1 MSIPIPVFWSLL
13 QESRLL
19 AAEQCQQLAADFSQV
34 KGAGE
39 QSNARTL
46 AEWLVAR
53 NVLSRYQTMILLA
66 GRPGPFHYGDYKV
79 YDRIEKG
86 RLSGCFRAVHGPT
99 GHPVLLQFLTGA
111 VISDPAAWADAVQNT
126 LSAASVQSPHVQRFF
141 EPVDLGSFKFV
152 VAEDLRG
159 TTLDE
164 RLAMGRF
171 PPQEACRLV
180 RQAALGLAQLHQS
193 GRAHGDVRPAN
204 LFLDTSVP
212 GHPGDV
218 RVLFDPHLVPGPI
231 NFAQAD
237 PALSAKLATQS
248 DYFAPELMHAGRMPD
263 PLSDVYA
270 LGCTLYCLLSGS
282 PPFVGGNVLQ
292 KMTRHAS
299 EAIRPLEPLGVPQ
312 PLAQLVTYM
321 LAKNPQV
328 RYQSPAIVAEQ
339 LAPFIDPAVLY
350 TAPPQPLPTQAG
362 YEHWVLQ
369 KQAQLAAAAQP
380 APEPEAEP
388 VPKTDRFGLR
398 IQEAGEAVAAAK
410 GKERKGLAGV
420 AIAGASKPSS
430 TTYVTPQEHAAR
442 REKEQTK
449 SVITAL
455 VGVGAVAI
463 SLIIVVYAMNQKP
476 GKPSDEPTITKVVE
490 KKPDEPGV
498 VSIDELRQMAERSSA
513 VKGDKIAT
521 TPVTNPAV
529 NNNPGGN
536 TNPAANPNN
545 VPETK
550 VNPPANPRTEV
561 AQETGPTQQVVADD
575 GKLLWASPTAGKP
588 VEFKLVPPEGQLFM
602 VIRPADMLASPE
614 GSKVLEALGPQFAAG
629 RTAWEKA
636 AGVELT
642 DVDQLIVTLHNNEAK
657 FPRVSYAIRTKN
669 LIPSNDL
676 LQRWG
681 GPGAMK
687 EGSSTF
693 YQAQPYSYY
702 LADSPQ
708 GTSSFLMGE
717 MQDVREVAKA
727 AGAPPV
733 MARDMERLKRSIDG
747 DRHFSLLF
755 NPDFFDADDGEPLFR
770 GVYAKIRQPLD
781 LFLGD
786 DLEAGLI
793 SMQFGPAFYLEMRML
808 GQVGRDRNALATDF
822 RNRLKTMPEAIENYL
837 VLVDPPQYW
846 KKVAFRYAAMTRDL
860 HDAMR
865 IGVEGDQAIVNA
877 YLPGPAAHN
886 LVLGGELLVA
896 SSPGAAVG
904 PAAPTGPA
912 VATGPKTLDDVL
924 KLKTKMAFDAQS
936 LEFCMRDLAI
946 DAQDVA
952 KGSPFAKGGAQEL
965 AIKIIGSDL
974 EKDGITRNQT
984 VRDFSKEGTIAE
996 VLTGLVQKANP
1007 VAGKPAND
1015 PEQKL
1020 LWVVGPDPDNPAKQM
1035 ILVTTRAAAATKK
1048 YTLPPE
1054 FREKGK

>member
-34 KGAGE
+34 KGASD

-86 RLSGCFRAVHGPT
+86 RLAGCFRAVHGPT

-126 LSAASVQSPHVQRFF
+126 LSATTVQSPHVQRFF

-159 TTLDE
+159 VTLDE

-171 PPQEACRLV
+171 QPQEACRLV

-204 LFLDTSVP
+204 LFLDTSVQ

-218 RVLFDPHLVPGPI
+218 KVLFDPHLVPGPI

-237 PALSAKLATQS
+237 PTLSAKLAAQA

-339 LAPFIDPAVLY
+339 LAPFIDPALLY
-350 TAPPQPLPTQAG
+350 ANPPQPLPTQAS
-362 YEHWVLQ
+362 YEHWVMQ
-369 KQAQLAAAAQP
+369 KQAQLAAASQP
-380 APEPEAEP
+380 LPEPEPEP
-388 VPKTDRFGLR
+388 QREKFGLR
-398 IQEAGEAVAAAK
+398 IQEAGEAVVASK
-410 GKERKGLAGV
+410 GEEGSGPGGI
-420 AIAGASKPSS
+420 AIDGASPRTSS
-430 TTYVTPQEHAAR
+430 SAFVTPQEHAAR

-455 VGVGAVAI
+455 VGIGALAI
-463 SLIIVVYAMNQKP
+463 SLIIIVYAMNQKP
-476 GKPSDEPTITKVVE
+476 TKPSDQPTITKVVE
-490 KKPDEPGV
+490 KKPDEPDV
-498 VSIDELRQMAERSSA
+498 VSIEKLREMAERASA
-513 VKGDKIAT
+513 VKGDKITT
-521 TPVTNPAV
+521 TPVTNNPATTA
-529 NNNPGGN
+529 N
-536 TNPAANPNN
+536 TNTPTA
-545 VPETK
+545 TK
-550 VNPPANPRTEV
+550 TDV
-561 AQETGPTQQVVADD
+561 AQEAGPTQQVVADD

-588 VEFKLVPPEGQLFM
+588 VEFRLVPPEGQLFL
-602 VIRPADMLASPE
+602 VVRPADMLASPE
-614 GSKVLEALGPQFAAG
+614 GAKVLEALGPQFAAG
-629 RTAWEKA
+629 RAAWEKA
-636 AGVELT
+636 AGVELNEIE
-642 DVDQLIVTLHNNEAK
+642 QLIVTLHNNDAK
-657 FPRVSYAIRTKN
+657 FPRVSYAIHTKN

-681 GPGAMK
+681 SPGAMK
-687 EGSSTF
+687 DGTNTF
-693 YQAQPYSYY
+693 YQGQPYSYY

-708 GTSSFLMGE
+708 GASSFLMGE
-717 MQDVREVAKA
+717 LPDVREVARVG
-727 AGAPPV
+727 GAPPV

-755 NPDFFDADDGEPLFR
+755 NPDFFDNDDGEPLFR
-770 GVYAKIRQPLD
+770 GVYQKVRQPLD

-786 DLEAGLI
+786 DLEAGLV

-808 GQVGRDRNALATDF
+808 GQVGRDRNALASDF
-822 RNRLKTMPEAIENYL
+822 RDRLKAMPESIENYL
-837 VLVDPPQYW
+837 VVVDPPQYW

-904 PAAPTGPA
+904 PAVVGPA
-912 VATGPKTLDDVL
+912 VASGPKTLDDVL
-924 KLKTKMAFDAQS
+924 KLKTKIVFDANS
-936 LEFCMRDLAI
+936 LEFCMRDLAL
-946 DAQDVA
+946 DVQDVA
-952 KGSPFAKGGAQEL
+952 KGSPFAKGGPQEL
-965 AIKIIGSDL
+965 DIKIIGGDL

-984 VRDFSKEGTIAE
+984 VRDFNKEGSVAE
-996 VLTGLVQKANP
+996 VLTALVQKANP

-1035 ILVTTRAAAATKK
+1035 ILITTRAAAATKK

-1054 FREKGK
+1054 FRENGK